1 MLVRILSNI
10 RVYFVIF
17 GLLAFV
23 ILFRTRTVF
32 YEGWPGVREII
43 PSLVAAVMLG
53 CLTAQLGPGQA
64 GERER
69 ESGQSQYYNL
79 LQSLLVQP
87 AARQQPHSTQQ

>member
-17 GLLAFV
+17 GLLAFGFAFV

-69 ESGQSQYYNL
+69 ERER
-79 LQSLLVQP
+79 
-87 AARQQPHSTQQ
+87 AARVNITTYYSHY

>member
-53 CLTAQLGPGQA
+53 SLTAQLGPGQA

-69 ESGQSQYYNL
+69 ERER
-79 LQSLLVQP
+79 
-87 AARQQPHSTQQ
+87 AARVNITTYYSHY